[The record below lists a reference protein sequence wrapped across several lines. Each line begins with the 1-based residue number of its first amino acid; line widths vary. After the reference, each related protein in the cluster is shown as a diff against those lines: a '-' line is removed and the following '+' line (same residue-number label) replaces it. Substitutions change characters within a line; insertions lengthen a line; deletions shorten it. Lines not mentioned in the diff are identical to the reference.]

1 MNGDLAG
8 PARAAVVADRVAA
21 LSLAG
26 MPLARI
32 WRVLSEQADELA
44 DLAAAVDR
52 AGSGRSSALGLRAV
66 APDDPALAWV
76 AVACRAAELGGAPVA
91 GVLDA
96 VATTLRA
103 EGDGAR
109 ARQAALAG
117 PRATATVL
125 SWLPLAGFGLGL
137 AIGVDAVT
145 VLVTTP
151 PGWVCLTL
159 GVGLWGA
166 GRRWMAVLLRRAERA
181 GTEQSAT
188 TRRSAAGERSA
199 TPWVAAEQDLPAE
212 VFAEIVAS
220 LVDAGLPPA
229 GAVQVTWRCLDELS
243 LRSPPMPAE
252 LGSALQL
259 SQRTGVAPSSLL
271 RSAAAERR
279 RRRQACAA
287 TAANRLAVLAVLPTG
302 LCLLPAFVL
311 LTVAPLVLAL
321 LSQPLL

>member
-1 MNGDLAG
+1 VSTDLAG
-8 PARAAVVADRVAA
+8 PARAALMADRVAA

-26 MPLARI
+26 LPLPRI
-32 WRVLSEQADELA
+32 WQVLSEQADELS
-44 DLAAAVDR
+44 DLAAAVD
-52 AGSGRSSALGLRAV
+52 AAAVGRSSAIGLRLA
-66 APDDPALAWV
+66 APGDPALAWV

-91 GVLDA
+91 GVLAA
-96 VATTLRA
+96 VSTTLRA
-103 EGDGAR
+103 EAEGAR

-117 PRATATVL
+117 PRATTTVL

-151 PGWVCLTL
+151 PGWVCLAC
-159 GVGLWGA
+159 GSVLWWA
-166 GRRWMAVLLRRAERA
+166 GRRWMTVLLRRAEQA
-181 GTEQSAT
+181 GAERVATARPATEL
-188 TRRSAAGERSA
+188 
-199 TPWVAAEQDLPAE
+199 DLPAE

-220 LVDAGLPPA
+220 LVDAGLPPP
-229 GAVQVTWRCLDELS
+229 GAVQVTRRCLDELE
-243 LRSPPMPAE
+243 LGSPPVPAE
-252 LGSALQL
+252 LASALQL

-279 RRRQACAA
+279 RRRQAAA
-287 TAANRLAVLAVLPTG
+287 TTAANRLAVLAVLPIG

-321 LSQPLL
+321 FAHQLS